1 MSVLAM
7 MEIAKGDSYIHRLN
21 PIFKLIWL
29 ACLIATPIV
38 SMNPFVSLPVL
49 TILWL
54 LSVPAKLGKF
64 FYKTMWAM
72 YTIMITIIVLTW
84 PFFYG
89 KGTHVIVDY
98 GILFITWEGII
109 YAIAQGLRVAV
120 AITAC
125 LYFVM
130 VTEIIDISNALGVI
144 LQKINISY
152 TVPLMFTTSFKFLP
166 EFMTNYENIR
176 ESFTTRAFELDKGG
190 FIQKIKN
197 FVPLFIPL
205 IDSSLGKA
213 QHIATALQ
221 LRAYGVNKKR
231 TFFDEYKVTAG
242 DILFACLGIAI
253 LAFSIWGQK
262 VHLFGYYL

>member
-1 MSVLAM
+1 MNVHAM
-7 MEIAKGDSYIHRLN
+7 MEIAKGDSSIHRLN
-21 PIFKLIWL
+21 PIFKLVWL

-38 SMNPFVSLPVL
+38 SMNPFVSIPVL
-49 TILWL
+49 AILWI
-54 LSVPAKLGKF
+54 LSIPAKLGKF
-64 FYKTMWAM
+64 FYKTMRTM
-72 YTIMITIIVLTW
+72 YTIMITVIVITW

-98 GILFITWEGII
+98 GFLFITWEGIV
-109 YAIAQGLRVAV
+109 YALAQGLRVAV

-130 VTEIIDISNALGVI
+130 VTEIIDISNALGVL

-166 EFMTNYENIR
+166 EFMTNYENIK
-176 ESFTTRAFELDKGG
+176 ESFTTRAFELDKGS

-197 FVPLFIPL
+197 FIPLFIPL

-213 QHIATALQ
+213 QNIATALQ
-221 LRAYGVNKKR
+221 LRAFGVNKKR
-231 TFFDEYKVTAG
+231 TFFDEYSVTFG
-242 DILFACLGIAI
+242 DILFALLGIAI
-253 LAFSIWGQK
+253 LIFSIWGQR
-262 VHLFGYYL
+262 VHLFGYNL